1 IPGSR
6 LVVGGGAS
14 ALRTRLQDLTDY
26 GFPDIK
32 YYEHHVLKLNAFNFS
47 LMAAYSF
54 GQRARTSAGISV
66 DRLSGDGI
74 FSSERRAK
82 GDTFNDE
89 HLDNSNARFA
99 RTRLTLGLVHRFSD
113 SKKIGLY
120 YRHGVSSSDQENQY
134 QQTDEDR
141 FHPPATYFQIGETN
155 ISTISSELGIRF
167 RAQLTKRLFYGVEGS
182 YLYERIHRRR
192 EMPNQPMA
200 DMRYLARRGS
210 IGGGL
215 GFFLTPKILIDFDV
229 ASGLF
234 YNTEPGEN
242 VPGLLVGSF
251 FGSFTSSP
259 RNSRGQ
265 FLSAHAAVQTNLWR
279 NLFLTGS
286 SLTTLRRDFITY
298 NYNDTVYGYRN
309 VYGAQ
314 LSNAGIGW
322 NFKPNLAAEY
332 LYSIDHSYRI
342 PSHSLKLRYTFN
354 LGITGE
360 K

>member
-1 IPGSR
+1 
-6 LVVGGGAS
+6 
-14 ALRTRLQDLTDY
+14 
-26 GFPDIK
+26 
-32 YYEHHVLKLNAFNFS
+32 
-47 LMAAYSF
+47 MAAYSF
-54 GQRARTSAGISV
+54 GERARTSAGISV

-74 FSSERRAK
+74 FFSERRARA
-82 GDTFNDE
+82 DTFNDE

-99 RTRLTLGLVHRFSD
+99 RTRLTLGLIHRFSE

-134 QQTDEDR
+134 RQTYEDTFR
-141 FHPPATYFQIGETN
+141 PRATYLQSDETN
-155 ISTISSELGIRF
+155 ISTLSSELGVRF

-182 YLYERIHRRR
+182 YLYERIRSRR
-192 EMPNQPMA
+192 ETPNQPVT
-200 DMRYLARRGS
+200 DNRYLARRGS

-215 GFFLTPKILIDFDV
+215 GFFLTPKILIDVDV
-229 ASGLF
+229 AGGLF

-242 VPGLLVGSF
+242 VPVLVGSF

-279 NLFLTGS
+279 NLFLTAS

-298 NYNDTVYGYRN
+298 NYNDTVYRYRN

-314 LSNAGIGW
+314 LSNGGIGW